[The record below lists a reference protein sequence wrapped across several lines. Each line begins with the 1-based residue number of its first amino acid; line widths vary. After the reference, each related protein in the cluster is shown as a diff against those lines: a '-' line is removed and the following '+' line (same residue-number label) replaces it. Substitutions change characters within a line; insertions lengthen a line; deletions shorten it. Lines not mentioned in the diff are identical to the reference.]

1 MTVLLV
7 LVQMH
12 REDTVMNKFEKEVE
26 LLDKFFKEWEMYDT
40 EINTVSN
47 TTMVV
52 NVWFQSGTVKR
63 VLADLKN
70 EKVFVLEQFEESEEE
85 FTSRLVG

>member
-1 MTVLLV
+1 
-7 LVQMH
+7 
-12 REDTVMNKFEKEVE
+12 MNKFEKEVE

>member
-1 MTVLLV
+1 
-7 LVQMH
+7 
-12 REDTVMNKFEKEVE
+12 MNKFEKEVE

-47 TTMVV
+47 NPMVV
-52 NVWFQSGTVKR
+52 NVWFQGGTVKR
-63 VLADLKN
+63 VLVDLKN